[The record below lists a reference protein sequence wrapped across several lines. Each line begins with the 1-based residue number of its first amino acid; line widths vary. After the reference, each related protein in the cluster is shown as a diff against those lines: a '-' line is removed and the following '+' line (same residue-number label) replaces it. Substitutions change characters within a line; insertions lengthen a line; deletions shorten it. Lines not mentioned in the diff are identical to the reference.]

1 MLLIL
6 DKYKDAEAVHISA
19 WAFRERC
26 LWNIELGICNF
37 IQYSLKKKK
46 KKNSLLKINLIS
58 NIADFLLFLFVIFQ
72 FSSAFNCL
80 ESLFKKYL
88 GLYANASSICLQS
101 LLTYFSVIVHVILV
115 VIELIAY
122 ITNKDPSLLTKG
134 WTLVP
139 IVSGKKLMLVHKQW
153 AYVLLFPHHDGYLTK
168 KE

>member
-1 MLLIL
+1 MLCAADFWISTRTLKLSISQHGPFVKDVSEIL
-6 DKYKDAEAVHISA
+6 NQVFVIS
-19 WAFRERC
+19 F
-26 LWNIELGICNF
+26 NTV
-37 IQYSLKKKK
+37 KKKK

-134 WTLVP
+134 
-139 IVSGKKLMLVHKQW
+139 
-153 AYVLLFPHHDGYLTK
+153 
-168 KE
+168 